1 MGLMGG
7 NAALDEIDHI
17 AKSGPGLMPAFL
29 GFAGGVN
36 ATKANLID
44 KTAVSDIRCHRREG
58 ELQQPSVRKR
68 HCAQRP

>member
-17 AKSGPGLMPAFL
+17 AKRTPTNTSDFL

-36 ATKANLID
+36 PTKANLID
-44 KTAVSDIRCHRREG
+44 KTAVSDIRG
-58 ELQQPSVRKR
+58 L
-68 HCAQRP
+68 RP